1 MKRIFDMLVAVCG
14 LIVTFPILLA
24 VIVIIWSQDFR
35 MPFYIAPRVGLGGGL
50 FRMVKLRSMVVN
62 ADRSG
67 VNSTSVT
74 DNRITPIGYFVRKY
88 KLDEL
93 TQLWNVLLGDMSVVG
108 PRPNVVSGVAIYT
121 EAERKL
127 LSVRPGITDLASIVF
142 ADEGEILRDSPDPD
156 GEYDRLIRPWKSRLG
171 LLYVENCS
179 FWLDAE
185 LIGVTALALF
195 SRQTGLRRV
204 QSIVRRLGADAALVA
219 VSGRAVELI
228 PTIPPGIE

>member
-1 MKRIFDMLVAVCG
+1 MKRIFDILIAVCG
-14 LIVTFPILLA
+14 LVATFPILLP
-24 VIVIIWSQDFR
+24 VVVIIWLQDFR

-50 FRMVKLRSMVVN
+50 FRMVKLRSMVVD

-127 LSVRPGITDLASIVF
+127 LSVRPGITDIASIVF
-142 ADEGEILRDSPDPD
+142 ADEGEILRDSSDPD

-171 LLYVENCS
+171 LLYIENCS
-179 FWLDAE
+179 LWLDAE
-185 LIGVTALALF
+185 LIGVTTLALF

-204 QSIVRRLGADAALVA
+204 QSIVRRLGADVSLVA
-219 VSGRAVELI
+219 VSGRAVELT
-228 PTIPPGIE
+228 PAIPPSID